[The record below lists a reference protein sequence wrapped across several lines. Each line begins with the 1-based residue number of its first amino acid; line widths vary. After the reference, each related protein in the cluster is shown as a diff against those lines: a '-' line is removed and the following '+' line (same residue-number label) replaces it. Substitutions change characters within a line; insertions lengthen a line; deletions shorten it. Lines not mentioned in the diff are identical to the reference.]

1 MSKKYFSFILF
12 TFTKYTVLREYK
24 FKTNLILLQDL
35 FYLIA
40 IFTKLSKIL
49 GSSIQNKMNTDTLQN
64 VKNATTHFL
73 LILS

>member
-12 TFTKYTVLREYK
+12 IFTKYTVLREYK
-24 FKTNLILLQDL
+24 LKTNLILLQDL

-40 IFTKLSKIL
+40 IFTNLSKIL